1 MSLMMS
7 FSVQVNFL
15 SGLHTSGPE
24 YCPQMDCC
32 VVVSLYLKL
41 QNFKKGAALVLGVS
55 TPKVGGKNGNVS
67 LESYNLIFEETRRIQ
82 DPAQFI
88 DSKTQPQRW

>member
-1 MSLMMS
+1 M
-7 FSVQVNFL
+7 
-15 SGLHTSGPE
+15 
-24 YCPQMDCC
+24 
-32 VVVSLYLKL
+32 VVSLYLKL